1 MIFGGSTKNAWQ
13 TEHSTGPVPANVLAV
28 ENVPSIVDYER
39 SHICAD
45 TAITATH
52 RGSLVLQSKEQMDLV
67 AQEIL
72 SKVRI

>member
-13 TEHSTGPVPANVLAV
+13 TEHSTEPVPANVLAAG
-28 ENVPSIVDYER
+28 NVPSIADYER

-45 TAITATH
+45 TVIIATH
-52 RGSLVLQSKEQMDLV
+52 RGSLVLPSKEQMDLV
-67 AQEIL
+67 VQETS